1 MKLTNNNQLTNLKD
15 NNIIVINTIIELVQL
30 IRLDCKRFYDFKTN
44 T

>member
-1 MKLTNNNQLTNLKD
+1 MLTNNNQLTNLKD
-15 NNIIVINTIIELVQL
+15 NNIIAINTIIIELVQL